1 MHQEENEK
9 LFEGSV
15 KLKLIDESNKQ
26 HGGCQAIAFNSTG
39 TLLLTDDWKKKNIW
53 SFKNGKM
60 ELLKRIDGADTT
72 LNCVV
77 FSKKQNSFIYSDD
90 ASLSIW
96 KQQDDND
103 WIYSDPQTKHK
114 NAILCITL
122 NEQEDVLFAGGA
134 DFVITVWKVDL
145 ILNQLTYV
153 QSLQKHTFSIFAL
166 SLNFSE
172 NQLVSCGQ
180 EIIIWQKNNEQL
192 WEFGYV
198 VNQSTQQDGSRIKF
212 LDDNQFIWAANTQ
225 ESNKIFVF
233 EHQDGYF
240 QENEE
245 KTIQLNNDNAP
256 FDLQLFPIVY
266 NKQKNAIF
274 FKHKRNLYI
283 LRKLKNGDLKI
294 VEVFS
299 LNAIQTQGNVTQ
311 NGDYLVEWNET
322 KQGFSTY
329 EIVYQ

>member
-1 MHQEENEK
+1 MFQEENVE
-9 LFEGSV
+9 LFEGPI

-26 HGGCQAIAFNSTG
+26 NGGCQGIAFNSTG
-39 TLLLTDDWKKKNIW
+39 TLLLTDDWRKKIIW

-60 ELLKRIDGADTT
+60 EVLKSLNGADTT
-72 LNCVV
+72 INCVV

-90 ASLSIW
+90 ASISIW
-96 KQQDDND
+96 KQQNDNE
-103 WIYSDPQTKHK
+103 WIFSDPQTKHK
-114 NAILCITL
+114 NAILCLTL
-122 NEQEDVLFAGGA
+122 NEQEDILFTGGA
-134 DFVITVWKVDL
+134 DFIITVWKVDL
-145 ILNQLTYV
+145 TLNQLTYV
-153 QSLQKHTFSIFAL
+153 QSLQKHTFSVFAL
-166 SLNFSE
+166 SLNISE

-198 VNQSTQQDGSRIKF
+198 VKQSIIQDGSRVKF

-225 ESNKIFVF
+225 ESNQIFVF
-233 EHQDGYF
+233 EHQDGCF

-245 KTIQLNNDNAP
+245 KTIQLSQDKAP

-266 NKQKNAIF
+266 NKQKNTIF
-274 FKHKRNLYI
+274 FKHKSHLYI
-283 LRKLKNGDLKI
+283 LRRLKNGHLKI

-299 LNAIQTQGNVTQ
+299 LDAVQTQGNVTQ

-322 KQGFSTY
+322 KKGFSTY
-329 EIVYQ
+329 EIVYE